1 MFLVDGVGG
10 ALIPLLRNAHLG
22 RKDFDVVAE
31 AGERRPAGADVAV
44 QAEGFVLS
52 EYENAAEIRID
63 AIGERDVDDAI
74 ESAKRNGRLGAVASQ
89 GPQPFAL
96 ASCKKYN
103 DGIAHIGHWLPPRR
117 EWRAAHSSR

>member
-1 MFLVDGVGG
+1 MWRFRL
-10 ALIPLLRNAHLG
+10 
-22 RKDFDVVAE
+22 K
-31 AGERRPAGADVAV
+31 
-44 QAEGFVLS
+44 GFVLR

-96 ASCKKYN
+96 ASGKKYN
-103 DGIAHIGHWLPPRR
+103 DGIAHIGHWLPRAANG
-117 EWRAAHSSR
+117 EAAHSSKISREKDKRGGGGSLGGRSCEEGGSARARR